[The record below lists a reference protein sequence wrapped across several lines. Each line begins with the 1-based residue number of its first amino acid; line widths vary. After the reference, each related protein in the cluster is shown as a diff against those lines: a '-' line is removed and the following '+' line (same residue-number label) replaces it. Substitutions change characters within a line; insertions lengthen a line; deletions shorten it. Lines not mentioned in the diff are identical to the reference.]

1 MLEGVA
7 YGLRDSLELLREL
20 GVAPEKGRVSGGG
33 ARSRLWL
40 EIVASVLDLPLEL
53 TVVEEGSAYGAAL
66 LAGVA
71 DGTFADAREAVA
83 ACVRTRETVEP
94 NACLGGGV
102 RGGLR
107 SLSRAVPGPATTWRS
122 MSSGEDPLRHPL
134 DGAHQPAGH
143 PGAHA
148 SDKVEL
154 IAVASRDQTRAE
166 EYARKWDIE
175 RAYGSYDA
183 LLEDPDVDAVYISL
197 PNTMHVEWSIRA
209 VEAGKHVLCEKPFSR
224 HPEDVEK
231 AFDAA
236 ERAGRLLSEAFM
248 YRHNPQTKRLTE
260 LVRDGAIGE
269 LRVVRAAFSYSL
281 YDADNIR
288 LRTDVEG
295 GSLMDVGCYC
305 VSGSRL
311 LAGEPET
318 CSAARTPGRPGPTG
332 SSPGACAFP
341 GDVVALFDC
350 GTSLPDRDELEA
362 IGTEGSLFLDDPVAL
377 QSPGDRAA
385 DGRRGRAHRARPRR
399 LVPARA
405 REPGRRDPRRGSAPV
420 GTRGRGRASAGARGA
435 PPLGRDRLERHP
447 LVGERRRHGSPYR
460 RPSPRPRSFPSS
472 APRADRRRTCTSRPR
487 ARP

>member
-1 MLEGVA
+1 MGLVR
-7 YGLRDSLELLREL
+7 YGIVSTAHINRLL
-20 GVAPEKGRVSGGG
+20 
-33 ARSRLWL
+33 
-40 EIVASVLDLPLEL
+40 I
-53 TVVEEGSAYGAAL
+53 
-66 LAGVA
+66 
-71 DGTFADAREAVA
+71 
-83 ACVRTRETVEP
+83 
-94 NACLGGGV
+94 
-102 RGGLR
+102 
-107 SLSRAVPGPATTWRS
+107 
-122 MSSGEDPLRHPL
+122 
-134 DGAHQPAGH
+134 
-143 PGAHA
+143 PGAHE

-154 IAVASRDQTRAE
+154 IAVASRDMTRAE
-166 EYARKWDIE
+166 AYAREWGIE

-224 HPEDVEK
+224 HAEDVEK

-281 YDADNIR
+281 YDANNIR

-311 LAGEPET
+311 LAGEPDDVL
-318 CSAARTPGRPGPTG
+318 GRAYTGPTG
-332 SSPGACAFP
+332 TDWVFTGSMRFP

-362 IGTEGSLFLDDPVAL
+362 IGTGGSLFLDDPWHCRVPVIELRTDEGVERIELDPVDSYRLELENLADAIGGEAPLLLGREDAVA
-377 QSPGDRAA
+377 Q
-385 DGRRGRAHRARPRR
+385 
-399 LVPARA
+399 ARA
-405 REPGRRDPRRGSAPV
+405 LEALHRSAEAGSNV
-420 GTRGRGRASAGARGA
+420 TLS
-435 PPLGRDRLERHP
+435 
-447 LVGERRRHGSPYR
+447 
-460 RPSPRPRSFPSS
+460 
-472 APRADRRRTCTSRPR
+472 
-487 ARP
+487 